1 MDPGLRI
8 LDIDNSNT
16 VLKTEPDFYLL
27 AFVPT
32 GGILCFKGESLLFK
46 YVCLNSEVYF
56 LIKSISE
63 YTDNKKQC
71 KQKQIRGPSDP

>member
-8 LDIDNSNT
+8 LDLDNSNIVPET
-16 VLKTEPDFYLL
+16 GLDFYIL
-27 AFVPT
+27 AFVPI

-56 LIKSISE
+56 FIKSISE
-63 YTDNKKQC
+63 YTNNKKQC
-71 KQKQIRGPSDP
+71 KLIKTNKGP